1 MTTSDPTQATPATAA
16 APAAPGSL
24 ADEARARV
32 VAAADELYYAR
43 GIAAVGMDAVRD
55 AAGVSLR
62 RLYQWFPS
70 KEELVLAVL
79 ASRRVR
85 WSAELDAVVGAAPQG
100 RDRLLAIYDYLAD
113 WFTTDSF
120 RGCGFINAFGEL
132 GGTSP
137 AVVLAVREHKLA
149 FQERVAQLVAEAGAD
164 PSLAPQLALLAEG
177 AQTTAA
183 IAGSAEAAQH
193 ARAAAGILIDAALP
207 ATP

>member
-1 MTTSDPTQATPATAA
+1 MTTSDPTQTTPATAA
-16 APAAPGSL
+16 APAAPGSP

-164 PSLAPQLALLAEG
+164 PALAPQLALLAEG

>member
-1 MTTSDPTQATPATAA
+1 MTTSDPTQTTPATAA
-16 APAAPGSL
+16 APAAPGSR
-24 ADEARARV
+24 ADEGRARV
-32 VAAADELYYAR
+32 IAAADELYYAR

-79 ASRRVR
+79 ASRRAR

-149 FQERVAQLVAEAGAD
+149 FQERVAQLAAEAGAD
-164 PSLAPQLALLAEG
+164 PALAPQLALLAEG

>member
-1 MTTSDPTQATPATAA
+1 MTTSDPTQTTAATAA
-16 APAAPGSL
+16 APAAPGSP

-85 WSAELDAVVGAAPQG
+85 WSAELDAAVGAAPQG

-120 RGCGFINAFGEL
+120 RGCGFINAFGAL
-132 GGTSP
+132 AGASP

-177 AQTTAA
+177 AQPTAA